1 MSDFI
6 LAYNI
11 MIFVVIFT
19 TVQALIVYYI
29 TSFKF
34 KWPMDI
40 MDFLFLLF
48 SPTGGYRV
56 YLMYKHRYCNRYDI
70 PKDLSLLGIKKYRKK
85 RKRKNL
91 NQLIKSIER
100 VLKLLLKKVIG
111 INYEIFKFF
120 PTFPNCTIFNV
131 FFFYCI

>member
-19 TVQALIVYYI
+19 FIQAIIVYYI
-29 TSFKF
+29 TACKF

-56 YLMYKHRYCNRYDI
+56 YLTYKHKYCNRYDI
-70 PKDLSLLGIKKYRKK
+70 PKDLSLSGIKKYIEKELKSANKEYRNSI
-85 RKRKNL
+85 KNL
-91 NQLIKSIER
+91 VEKSNR
-100 VLKLLLKKVIG
+100 YRL
-111 INYEIFKFF
+111 
-120 PTFPNCTIFNV
+120 
-131 FFFYCI
+131 

>member
-19 TVQALIVYYI
+19 FIQAIIVYCI
-29 TSFKF
+29 IAFKF

-70 PKDLSLLGIKKYRKK
+70 PKDLSLLGIK
-85 RKRKNL
+85 N
-91 NQLIKSIER
+91 IER
-100 VLKLLLKKVIG
+100 K
-111 INYEIFKFF
+111 ERER
-120 PTFPNCTIFNV
+120 T
-131 FFFYCI
+131 

>member
-19 TVQALIVYYI
+19 FIQAIIVYCI
-29 TSFKF
+29 IAFKF

-48 SPTGGYRV
+48 SPTGGYR
-56 YLMYKHRYCNRYDI
+56 I
-70 PKDLSLLGIKKYRKK
+70 
-85 RKRKNL
+85 
-91 NQLIKSIER
+91 
-100 VLKLLLKKVIG
+100 
-111 INYEIFKFF
+111 
-120 PTFPNCTIFNV
+120 
-131 FFFYCI
+131 